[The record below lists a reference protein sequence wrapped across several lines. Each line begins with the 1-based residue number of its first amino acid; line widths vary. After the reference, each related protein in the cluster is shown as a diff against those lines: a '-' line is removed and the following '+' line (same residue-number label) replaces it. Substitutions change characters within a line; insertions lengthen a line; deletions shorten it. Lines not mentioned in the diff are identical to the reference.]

1 MNKKRLISIAGP
13 TGVGKSDL
21 SIALALRLSAPI
33 ISSDSRQIY
42 RQMRIGTAVPS
53 QEQLKAVKHYFIQ
66 THDVTSNY
74 SAGDYERDAIALLDE
89 LFKVHDYVVMAG
101 GSGLYIDAVC
111 DGIDEIPAGD
121 EGLRTLLNERIVA
134 GELPLMLEELKEK
147 DPVYYDQVDK
157 NNPQR
162 ITRALEVMAAC
173 GKPFSSLRTGEGK
186 KRNFEITKIALQRPR
201 EELYER
207 INRRVDIMMEEGLLE
222 EATSL
227 YPLRHHNAL
236 QTVGYKEFF
245 DYMDNKTT
253 LDEAIELLKRNT
265 RRYAKRQMTWFRRDK
280 STKWFTPCELEASI
294 ENNINIDEIVL

>member
-1 MNKKRLISIAGP
+1 M
-13 TGVGKSDL
+13 GKSDL